1 MLFSFQYY
9 ESGEVDGV
17 ASIPSSDFARLK
29 AENAGVQ
36 TSPSYGTVYYDF
48 NCSAEPV
55 NNVLVR
61 KAICLAIDRQSIID
75 NVVQVDAQP
84 AYSFLAPGYSV
95 DGKDITE
102 GRESFGLSAT
112 ADVEGAQAALAEAG
126 YPNGEGFP
134 TLTLSYY
141 DNDTVK
147 KVVEAMAEMLK
158 NNLNINVEVSSNEWS
173 IFYDDVQKG
182 NYQVAAMGWSA
193 DYVNPMSFLPLCKTG
208 DSSNNL
214 FYSNADYDALVDQVK
229 AENDPAKAAEL
240 TLQADAI
247 VSNDY
252 AVLPLYY
259 KSNNYLMHDN
269 ISGFYMTASGN
280 LFFKDVKVG

>member
-1 MLFSFQYY
+1 
-9 ESGEVDGV
+9 
-17 ASIPSSDFARLK
+17 
-29 AENAGVQ
+29 
-36 TSPSYGTVYYDF
+36 
-48 NCSAEPV
+48 
-55 NNVLVR
+55 
-61 KAICLAIDRQSIID
+61 
-75 NVVQVDAQP
+75 
-84 AYSFLAPGYSV
+84 
-95 DGKDITE
+95 
-102 GRESFGLSAT
+102 
-112 ADVEGAQAALAEAG
+112 
-126 YPNGEGFP
+126 
-134 TLTLSYY
+134 
-141 DNDTVK
+141 
-147 KVVEAMAEMLK
+147 MAEMLK

-269 ISGFYMTASGN
+269 ISGFYMTACGN
-280 LFFKDVKVG
+280 LFFLSLIHI

>member
-1 MLFSFQYY
+1 MILRADDAGGNLSSGDQLLEAAKPVQHRLGRRCRDRYALSADFQKVLFGFVARLQLQRHGMFFGCGGDGGFG
-9 ESGEVDGV
+9 SGELADG
-17 ASIPSSDFARLK
+17 AG
-29 AENAGVQ
+29 ENLRG
-36 TSPSYGTVYYDF
+36 
-48 NCSAEPV
+48 
-55 NNVLVR
+55 
-61 KAICLAIDRQSIID
+61 
-75 NVVQVDAQP
+75 
-84 AYSFLAPGYSV
+84 
-95 DGKDITE
+95 
-102 GRESFGLSAT
+102 
-112 ADVEGAQAALAEAG
+112 
-126 YPNGEGFP
+126 
-134 TLTLSYY
+134 LSYY

>member
-1 MLFSFQYY
+1 
-9 ESGEVDGV
+9 
-17 ASIPSSDFARLK
+17 
-29 AENAGVQ
+29 
-36 TSPSYGTVYYDF
+36 
-48 NCSAEPV
+48 
-55 NNVLVR
+55 
-61 KAICLAIDRQSIID
+61 
-75 NVVQVDAQP
+75 
-84 AYSFLAPGYSV
+84 
-95 DGKDITE
+95 
-102 GRESFGLSAT
+102 
-112 ADVEGAQAALAEAG
+112 
-126 YPNGEGFP
+126 
-134 TLTLSYY
+134 
-141 DNDTVK
+141 
-147 KVVEAMAEMLK
+147 MLK
-158 NNLNINVEVSSNEWS
+158 FLPTSGS

-214 FYSNADYDALVDQVK
+214 FYSNADYDALVEQVK

>member
-1 MLFSFQYY
+1 MHSPLT
-9 ESGEVDGV
+9 
-17 ASIPSSDFARLK
+17 ASWPPATLLMARISPK
-29 AENAGVQ
+29 AA
-36 TSPSYGTVYYDF
+36 
-48 NCSAEPV
+48 
-55 NNVLVR
+55 
-61 KAICLAIDRQSIID
+61 KALACPLPLTLR
-75 NVVQVDAQP
+75 
-84 AYSFLAPGYSV
+84 APGC
-95 DGKDITE
+95 
-102 GRESFGLSAT
+102 
-112 ADVEGAQAALAEAG
+112 LAEAG

-229 AENDPAKAAEL
+229 AENDPAKL
-240 TLQADAI
+240 L
-247 VSNDY
+247 S
-252 AVLPLYY
+252 
-259 KSNNYLMHDN
+259 
-269 ISGFYMTASGN
+269 
-280 LFFKDVKVG
+280 

>member
-1 MLFSFQYY
+1 MCIRDS
-9 ESGEVDGV
+9 
-17 ASIPSSDFARLK
+17 
-29 AENAGVQ
+29 
-36 TSPSYGTVYYDF
+36 
-48 NCSAEPV
+48 
-55 NNVLVR
+55 
-61 KAICLAIDRQSIID
+61 
-75 NVVQVDAQP
+75 
-84 AYSFLAPGYSV
+84 
-95 DGKDITE
+95 
-102 GRESFGLSAT
+102 
-112 ADVEGAQAALAEAG
+112 
-126 YPNGEGFP
+126 
-134 TLTLSYY
+134 
-141 DNDTVK
+141 
-147 KVVEAMAEMLK
+147 
-158 NNLNINVEVSSNEWS
+158 
-173 IFYDDVQKG
+173 
-182 NYQVAAMGWSA
+182 WSA

-214 FYSNADYDALVDQVK
+214 FYSNADYDALVEQVK

>member
-1 MLFSFQYY
+1 M
-9 ESGEVDGV
+9 
-17 ASIPSSDFARLK
+17 
-29 AENAGVQ
+29 
-36 TSPSYGTVYYDF
+36 
-48 NCSAEPV
+48 
-55 NNVLVR
+55 
-61 KAICLAIDRQSIID
+61 
-75 NVVQVDAQP
+75 
-84 AYSFLAPGYSV
+84 
-95 DGKDITE
+95 
-102 GRESFGLSAT
+102 
-112 ADVEGAQAALAEAG
+112 AEAG

-214 FYSNADYDALVDQVK
+214 FYSNADYDALVEQVK

-280 LFFKDVKVG
+280 LFFRM